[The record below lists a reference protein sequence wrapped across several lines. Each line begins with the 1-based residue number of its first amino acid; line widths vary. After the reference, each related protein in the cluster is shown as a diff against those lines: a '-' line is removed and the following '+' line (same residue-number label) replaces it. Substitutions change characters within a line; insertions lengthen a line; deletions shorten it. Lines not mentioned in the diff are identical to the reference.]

1 MAERIE
7 QLRRSGRLQVNAG
20 RIQNVIAADGRLHV
34 SWRPRG
40 SGELRQL
47 LVDLVVNA
55 TGPNFG
61 INDSADA
68 LVNSLR
74 TTGLVS
80 ADALR
85 LGIRTARYGAC
96 LNAQGVA
103 SCHLFYLG
111 PMLRADHWE
120 ATAALELRDHAEH
133 LAAHLLEQLRS

>member
-1 MAERIE
+1 M
-7 QLRRSGRLQVNAG
+7 
-20 RIQNVIAADGRLHV
+20 IAADGRLHV

-40 SGELRQL
+40 SGELKQL

-61 INDSADA
+61 INDSADV

-74 TTGLVS
+74 TAGLVS

-103 SCHLFYLG
+103 SRQLFYLG